1 MYLRLTGLA
10 PMRFIVGIV
19 SIIFYFN
26 LLRCNVQSGGVD
38 ILYNIFFGIVVLLL
52 IKIVCFTVTFAGK
65 SDEYRHLW
73 IINRNRSTAAEYRL

>member
-26 LLRCNVQSGGVD
+26 LLRCNVQSDGVD
-38 ILYNIFFGIVVLLL
+38 IFYNISFDFVVLLL
-52 IKIVCFTVTFAGK
+52 IKIIYFTRMFAGK
-65 SDEYRHLW
+65 SDEYLHLW
-73 IINRNRSTAAEYRL
+73 II